1 VPRRA
6 AKASLD
12 ILEAGIDVTSM
23 VGAQPLAEERYREA
37 FAVATS
43 NPTVPNFRACVVA
56 YDDLIRIIEGAT
68 YGTNPE
74 HQTRVLD

>member
-1 VPRRA
+1 MKRLA
-6 AKASLD
+6 NASLD
-12 ILEAGIDVTSM
+12 SLETGIDVTSM
-23 VGAQPLAEERYREA
+23 VGVQSVAEERYREA